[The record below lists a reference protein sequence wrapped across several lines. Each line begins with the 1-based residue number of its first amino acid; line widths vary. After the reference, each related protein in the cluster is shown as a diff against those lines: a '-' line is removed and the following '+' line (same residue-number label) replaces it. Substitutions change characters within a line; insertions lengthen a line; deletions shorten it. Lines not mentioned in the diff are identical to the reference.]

1 MDDNKAQFFYG
12 WYVAIG
18 CTLIYFFTNA
28 MTLFVPQTL
37 FPRLMEEFGSNE
49 AEISLTVTITL
60 LFASL
65 FAPFAGMLIDKFGAL
80 RIMRIGI
87 VLMAVTYSLYSFSDS
102 ISDLYRLHFLLAI
115 GLVLSGLV
123 VNVIIVSNW
132 FVKHRGKVIGMLVA
146 SSSLGGAILPLM
158 ISPIVNDP
166 ELGWRW
172 GFGLLSILFWL
183 FAVIPAYTFIK
194 EKPSNLG
201 LFPDGLPKILEPSDN
216 GIASVTLLTALKS
229 RALWCLGIGSACL
242 WFSIQGLNSQI
253 TIFFEQEAAFSPQQA
268 VFLFSTLF
276 WFSFIGK
283 FAFGAISDTVPKR
296 TVLLITSIILFL
308 GTLLLFD
315 FDSNQISLTK
325 NPTKLGLFT
334 VVFGLGFGGSFSMIQ
349 LVAVEIFGPA
359 YLGRILGIITFIDGM
374 GAALGTNLLSQIKTD
389 TGSYLLPFSIVTIV
403 SLIAIINVFLI
414 RPIQKNNTSL

>member
-1 MDDNKAQFFYG
+1 MHDNKAQFFYG

-414 RPIQKNNTSL
+414 RPIQKNNT

>member
-49 AEISLTVTITL
+49 SEISLTVTITL

-216 GIASVTLLTALKS
+216 DMASVTLLTALKS

-359 YLGRILGIITFIDGM
+359 YLGRILGIITFVDGM

-414 RPIQKNNTSL
+414 RPIQKNNT

>member
-1 MDDNKAQFFYG
+1 MHDNKAQFFYG

-87 VLMAVTYSLYSFSDS
+87 ILMAVTYSLYSFSDS

-315 FDSNQISLTK
+315 FDSKQISLTK

-414 RPIQKNNTSL
+414 RPIHKNNT

>member
-49 AEISLTVTITL
+49 AEISMTVTITL

-183 FAVIPAYTFIK
+183 FVVIPAYTFIK

-374 GAALGTNLLSQIKTD
+374 GAALATNLLSQIKTD
-389 TGSYLLPFSIVTIV
+389 TGSYLLPF
-403 SLIAIINVFLI
+403 
-414 RPIQKNNTSL
+414 

>member
-403 SLIAIINVFLI
+403 SLIAIINVFFI
-414 RPIQKNNTSL
+414 RPIQKNNT

>member
-1 MDDNKAQFFYG
+1 MHDKRTQFFYG

-60 LFASL
+60 LFAAL
-65 FAPFAGMLIDKFGAL
+65 FAPFAGMLIDRFGPL
-80 RIMRIGI
+80 KIMRIGI

-102 ISDLYRLHFLLAI
+102 VSDLYRLHFLLAV

-132 FVKHRGKVIGMLVA
+132 FVKHRGKVIGILIA
-146 SSSLGGAILPLM
+146 SSSLGGATLPLL
-158 ISPIVNDP
+158 ISPIVNHPD
-166 ELGWRW
+166 LGWRW

-183 FAVIPAYTFIK
+183 FAVVPAYTFIK
-194 EKPSNLG
+194 EKPSSLG
-201 LFPDGLPKILEPSDN
+201 LLPDGLPTVLEPSGD
-216 GIASVTLLTALKS
+216 GTESISLLAALKS

-268 VFLFSTLF
+268 VLLFSTLF

-283 FAFGAISDTVPKR
+283 FAFGAISDTIPKR

-315 FDSNQISLTK
+315 YDLNQITLTK
-325 NPTKLGLFT
+325 NSTKLSLFT
-334 VVFGLGFGGSFSMIQ
+334 VIFGLGFGGSFSMIQ

-359 YLGRILGIITFIDGM
+359 YLGRILGIITFIDGL
-374 GAALGTNLLSQIKTD
+374 GAALGTNLLSQIKTN
-389 TGSYLLPFSIVTIV
+389 TGSYLLPFLIVTIV

-414 RPIQKNNTSL
+414 KPIQKNNT

>member
-201 LFPDGLPKILEPSDN
+201 LFPDGLPTTLEPSDN
-216 GIASVTLLTALKS
+216 GIESVTLLTALKS

-389 TGSYLLPFSIVTIV
+389 TGSYLLPFLIVTIV

-414 RPIQKNNTSL
+414 RPIQKSNT

>member
-87 VLMAVTYSLYSFSDS
+87 VLMAVTFSLYSFSDS

-414 RPIQKNNTSL
+414 RPIQKNNT

>member
-389 TGSYLLPFSIVTIV
+389 TGSYLLPFLIVTIV

-414 RPIQKNNTSL
+414 RPIQKNNT

>member
-1 MDDNKAQFFYG
+1 
-12 WYVAIG
+12 
-18 CTLIYFFTNA
+18 
-28 MTLFVPQTL
+28 
-37 FPRLMEEFGSNE
+37 
-49 AEISLTVTITL
+49 
-60 LFASL
+60 
-65 FAPFAGMLIDKFGAL
+65 
-80 RIMRIGI
+80 
-87 VLMAVTYSLYSFSDS
+87 
-102 ISDLYRLHFLLAI
+102 
-115 GLVLSGLV
+115 
-123 VNVIIVSNW
+123 
-132 FVKHRGKVIGMLVA
+132 MLVA

-359 YLGRILGIITFIDGM
+359 YLGRILGIITFVDGM

-414 RPIQKNNTSL
+414 RPIQKNNT

>member
-201 LFPDGLPKILEPSDN
+201 LLPDGLPKILEPSDN

-374 GAALGTNLLSQIKTD
+374 GAAIGTNLLSQIKTD
-389 TGSYLLPFSIVTIV
+389 TGSYLLPFLIVTIV

-414 RPIQKNNTSL
+414 RPIQKNNT

>member
-60 LFASL
+60 LFAAL

-80 RIMRIGI
+80 RVMRIGI
-87 VLMAVTYSLYSFSDS
+87 VLMAITYSLYSFSDS

-183 FAVIPAYTFIK
+183 FAVVPAYTFIK

-201 LFPDGLPKILEPSDN
+201 LFPDGLPKTLELSN
-216 GIASVTLLTALKS
+216 NAIASVTLLTALKS

-242 WFSIQGLNSQI
+242 WFSIQGINSQI

-315 FDSNQISLTK
+315 FDPNQISLTK

-359 YLGRILGIITFIDGM
+359 YLGRILGIITFVDGM

-414 RPIQKNNTSL
+414 RPIQKSNT

>member
-216 GIASVTLLTALKS
+216 GTASVTLLTALKS

-389 TGSYLLPFSIVTIV
+389 TGSYLLPFLIVTIV

-414 RPIQKNNTSL
+414 RPIQKSNT

>member
-87 VLMAVTYSLYSFSDS
+87 ILMAVTYSLYSFSDS

-414 RPIQKNNTSL
+414 RPIQKNNT

>member
-414 RPIQKNNTSL
+414 RPIQKDNT

>member
-1 MDDNKAQFFYG
+1 MHDNKPQFFYG

-389 TGSYLLPFSIVTIV
+389 TGSYLLPFLIVTIV

-414 RPIQKNNTSL
+414 RPIQKNNT

>member
-12 WYVAIG
+12 WFVAIG
-18 CTLIYFFTNA
+18 CTSIYFFTNA

-283 FAFGAISDTVPKR
+283 FAFGAISDIVPKR

-359 YLGRILGIITFIDGM
+359 YLGRILGIITFVDGM

-414 RPIQKNNTSL
+414 RPIQKNNT

>member
-1 MDDNKAQFFYG
+1 MHDERAQFFYG

-166 ELGWRW
+166 KLGWRW

-414 RPIQKNNTSL
+414 RPIQKNNT

>member
-87 VLMAVTYSLYSFSDS
+87 ILMAVTYSLYSFSDS

-349 LVAVEIFGPA
+349 LVAIEIFGPA
-359 YLGRILGIITFIDGM
+359 YLGRILGIITFVDGM

-414 RPIQKNNTSL
+414 RPIQKNNT

>member
-359 YLGRILGIITFIDGM
+359 YLGRILGIITFVDGM

-389 TGSYLLPFSIVTIV
+389 TGSYLLPFLIVTIV

-414 RPIQKNNTSL
+414 RPIQKSNT

>member
-1 MDDNKAQFFYG
+1 MNHDKEKMFYG

-60 LFASL
+60 FFAAL
-65 FAPFAGMLIDKFGAL
+65 FAPFAGILIDRFGPL
-80 RIMRIGI
+80 KIMRIGI
-87 VLMAVTYSLYSFSDS
+87 VLMAITYSLYSFSDS
-102 ISDLYRLHFLLAI
+102 VSDLYRLHFLLAI

-132 FVKHRGKVIGMLVA
+132 FVKHRGKVIGMLIA
-146 SSSLGGAILPLM
+146 SSSLGGATLPLL

-166 ELGWRW
+166 DLGWRW
-172 GFGLLSILFWL
+172 GFGLLSTLFWL
-183 FAVIPAYTFIK
+183 FAVVPAYTFIK

-201 LFPDGLPKILEPSDN
+201 LLPDGLPTTLEPSND
-216 GIASVTLLTALKS
+216 GLDSVSLLTALKS

-283 FAFGAISDTVPKR
+283 FAFGAISDTIPKR

-308 GTLLLFD
+308 GTLLLFEYD
-315 FDSNQISLTK
+315 PNQITLTK
-325 NPTKLGLFT
+325 NSTKLSLFT
-334 VVFGLGFGGSFSMIQ
+334 VIFGLGFGGSFSMIQ

-374 GAALGTNLLSQIKTD
+374 GAALGTSLLSQIKTD
-389 TGSYLLPFSIVTIV
+389 TGSYLLPFLIVTMV

-414 RPIQKNNTSL
+414 KPIEKNNT

>member
-216 GIASVTLLTALKS
+216 GMASVTLLTALKS

-359 YLGRILGIITFIDGM
+359 YLGRILGIITFVDGM

-414 RPIQKNNTSL
+414 RPIQKNNT

>member
-1 MDDNKAQFFYG
+1 MNDKRTQFFYG

-37 FPRLMEEFGSNE
+37 FPRLMEEFGLNE

-60 LFASL
+60 LFAAL
-65 FAPFAGMLIDKFGAL
+65 FAPFAGMLIDRFGPL
-80 RIMRIGI
+80 KIMRIGI

-102 ISDLYRLHFLLAI
+102 VSDLYRLHFLLAI

-123 VNVIIVSNW
+123 VNIIIVSNW
-132 FVKHRGKVIGMLVA
+132 FVKHRGKVIGMLIA
-146 SSSLGGAILPLM
+146 SSSLGGATLPLL

-166 ELGWRW
+166 DLGWRW

-183 FAVIPAYTFIK
+183 FAVVPAYTFIK

-201 LFPDGLPKILEPSDN
+201 LLPDGLPTTLEPSND
-216 GIASVTLLTALKS
+216 GVDSVSLLTALKS
-229 RALWCLGIGSACL
+229 RTLWCLGIGSACL

-283 FAFGAISDTVPKR
+283 FAFGAISDTIPKR
-296 TVLLITSIILFL
+296 TVLLMTSIILFL

-315 FDSNQISLTK
+315 YDPNQITLTK
-325 NPTKLGLFT
+325 NSTKLSLFT
-334 VVFGLGFGGSFSMIQ
+334 VIFGLGFGGSFSMIQ

-374 GAALGTNLLSQIKTD
+374 GAALGTNLLSQIKTN
-389 TGSYLLPFSIVTIV
+389 TGSYLLPFLIVTIV
-403 SLIAIINVFLI
+403 SLIAIINVLMI
-414 RPIQKNNTSL
+414 KPIQKNNS

>member
-1 MDDNKAQFFYG
+1 MNDKRTQFFYG

-37 FPRLMEEFGSNE
+37 FPRLMEEFGLNE

-60 LFASL
+60 LFAAL
-65 FAPFAGMLIDKFGAL
+65 FAPFAGMLIDRFGPL
-80 RIMRIGI
+80 KIMRIGI

-102 ISDLYRLHFLLAI
+102 VSDLYRLHFLLAI

-123 VNVIIVSNW
+123 VNIIIVSNW
-132 FVKHRGKVIGMLVA
+132 FVKHRGKVIGMLIA
-146 SSSLGGAILPLM
+146 SSSLGGATLPLL

-166 ELGWRW
+166 DLGWRW

-183 FAVIPAYTFIK
+183 FAVVPAYTFIK
-194 EKPSNLG
+194 EKPSSLG
-201 LFPDGLPKILEPSDN
+201 LLPDGLPTTLEPSND
-216 GIASVTLLTALKS
+216 GVDSVSLLTALKS
-229 RALWCLGIGSACL
+229 RTLWCLGIGSACL

-283 FAFGAISDTVPKR
+283 FAFGAISDTIPKR
-296 TVLLITSIILFL
+296 TVLLMTSIILFL

-315 FDSNQISLTK
+315 YDPNQITLTK
-325 NPTKLGLFT
+325 NSTKLSLFT
-334 VVFGLGFGGSFSMIQ
+334 VIFGLGFGGSFSMIQ

-374 GAALGTNLLSQIKTD
+374 GAALGTNLLSQIKTN
-389 TGSYLLPFSIVTIV
+389 TGSYLLPFLIVTIV
-403 SLIAIINVFLI
+403 SLIAIINVLMI
-414 RPIQKNNTSL
+414 KPIQKNNS

>member
-359 YLGRILGIITFIDGM
+359 YLGRILGIITFVDGM
-374 GAALGTNLLSQIKTD
+374 GCLL
-389 TGSYLLPFSIVTIV
+389 Y
-403 SLIAIINVFLI
+403 
-414 RPIQKNNTSL
+414 TSPSPRD

>member
-49 AEISLTVTITL
+49 AEISLTVTITP

-414 RPIQKNNTSL
+414 RPIQKDNT

>member
-216 GIASVTLLTALKS
+216 SIASVTLLTALKS

-414 RPIQKNNTSL
+414 RPIQKNNT

>member
-1 MDDNKAQFFYG
+1 MHDNKPQFFYG

-216 GIASVTLLTALKS
+216 GTASVTLLTALKS

-389 TGSYLLPFSIVTIV
+389 TGSYLLPFLIVTIV

-414 RPIQKNNTSL
+414 RPIQKNNT

>member
-1 MDDNKAQFFYG
+1 MHDKRAQFFYG

-146 SSSLGGAILPLM
+146 SSSLGGAVLPLM

-201 LFPDGLPKILEPSDN
+201 LFPDGLPKTLEPSDN
-216 GIASVTLLTALKS
+216 GMASVTLLTALKS

-315 FDSNQISLTK
+315 FDSNQILLTK
-325 NPTKLGLFT
+325 SPTKLGLFT

-414 RPIQKNNTSL
+414 RPIQKNNT

>member
-216 GIASVTLLTALKS
+216 GMASVTLLTALKS

-359 YLGRILGIITFIDGM
+359 YLGRILGIITFVDGM

-414 RPIQKNNTSL
+414 RPIQKDNT

>member
-201 LFPDGLPKILEPSDN
+201 LLPDGLPKILEPSDN

-414 RPIQKNNTSL
+414 RPIQKNNT

>member
-389 TGSYLLPFSIVTIV
+389 TGSYLLPFMIVTV
-403 SLIAIINVFLI
+403 VTLIAIINVFLI
-414 RPIQKNNTSL
+414 KPIKKEPI

>member
-146 SSSLGGAILPLM
+146 SSSLGGAVLPLM

-414 RPIQKNNTSL
+414 RPIQKNNT

>member
-49 AEISLTVTITL
+49 AEISMTVTITL

-414 RPIQKNNTSL
+414 RPIQKNNT

>member
-158 ISPIVNDP
+158 ISPIVINP

-414 RPIQKNNTSL
+414 RPIQKNNT

>member
-1 MDDNKAQFFYG
+1 
-12 WYVAIG
+12 
-18 CTLIYFFTNA
+18 

-132 FVKHRGKVIGMLVA
+132 FVKHRGKVIGILVA

-158 ISPIVNDP
+158 ISPIVNDS

-183 FAVIPAYTFIK
+183 FAVMPAYTFIK

-414 RPIQKNNTSL
+414 RPIQKNNT

>member
-1 MDDNKAQFFYG
+1 MHNNKAQFFYG

-146 SSSLGGAILPLM
+146 SSSLGGAVLPLM

-414 RPIQKNNTSL
+414 RPIQKNNT